1 MAKPQGRHPHQS
13 ARTAPGWPASCH
25 QGYDAEADMDNWS
38 VAGVVFRPGLDMLK
52 ADEMPARTSI
62 DFAVQRAPDDEPF
75 WRQR

>member
-1 MAKPQGRHPHQS
+1 
-13 ARTAPGWPASCH
+13 
-25 QGYDAEADMDNWS
+25 MDNWS